1 MRHLMNIWL
10 RDADRLLA
18 NNFHMSG
25 PTANK
30 DNRTIGRLGGAN
42 ESDSN
47 PGREDRNQAEGLTF
61 GITDVSDPSLTGYPS
76 FGTVGFQAAISGAAR
91 GSIGV
96 ASHNETNLF
105 SARIQRYNGSPQTY
119 LDNLLS
125 SIHGAGSVSGSYNA
139 ATNTAAGTLKFSDG
153 SNNLSADVVGSEAQI
168 VFEGQAV
175 RDWSEAYFKKGAGI
189 SQITARLQGGQ
200 LSIAPTVGAQLSTR
214 LRVTNS
220 VTMNDLFGAIKDRE
234 SAYRHSLS
242 GTRADPSSGY
252 DVGDKKLLF
261 NQYNLA
267 NQPGASILSF
277 DLFNKDSRGDG
288 VTILLGTLP
297 DMGSFIGGRLKY
309 ERSFLRGVE
318 VNPEQL
324 AAQSEKDKS
333 QSYHIY
339 AQGDL
344 LFVRTPDGTQRIV
357 GELSFERANADSAA
371 ALKVNIHKNL
381 GMPDEV
387 NTGFDTP
394 VNFSFEYRW

>member
-1 MRHLMNIWL
+1 MRDLNNIWL

-30 DNRTIGRLGGAN
+30 DNQEIERPGRAN
-42 ESDSN
+42 QSSSN
-47 PGREDRNQAEGLTF
+47 PGRDRNQAEGLTF
-61 GITDVSDPSLTGYPS
+61 GITSVSDPSLTGCSS
-76 FGTVGFQAAISGAAR
+76 FGTAGFQAAIGGAAR
-91 GSIGV
+91 GRIGV
-96 ASHNETNLF
+96 ASADGTDLF
-105 SARIQRYNGSPQTY
+105 SARIQGYNGSSQTY
-119 LDNLLS
+119 LGNLLS
-125 SIHGAGSVSGSYNA
+125 SIAGTGCASASYNA

-153 SNNLSADVVGSEAQI
+153 SNNLSADVVGSDAQI

-175 RDWSEAYFKKGAGI
+175 RDWSEAYLKKGAGI
-189 SQITARLQGGQ
+189 SQITARWQGGQ
-200 LSIAPTVGAQLSTR
+200 ISISPMVGAQLSSG

-220 VTMNDLFGAIKDRE
+220 VSMNDLFDAIMNRE
-234 SAYRHSLS
+234 SVYRHSLS
-242 GTRADPSSGY
+242 GTRADSTSGY
-252 DVGDKKLLF
+252 GIGDKKLLF

-288 VTILLGTLP
+288 VTILIGTHP
-297 DMGSFIGGRLKY
+297 DVGSFIGGWVKY

-344 LFVRTPDGTQRIV
+344 LFVRAPDGTQRIV

>member
-1 MRHLMNIWL
+1 MRDLSNIWL

-30 DNRTIGRLGGAN
+30 DNQEIERPGRAN
-42 ESDSN
+42 QSSSN
-47 PGREDRNQAEGLTF
+47 PGRDRNQAEGLTF
-61 GITDVSDPSLTGYPS
+61 GITSVSDPSLTGSSS
-76 FGTVGFQAAISGAAR
+76 FGTAGFQAAIGGAAR
-91 GSIGV
+91 GRIGV
-96 ASHNETNLF
+96 ASADGTDLF
-105 SARIQRYNGSPQTY
+105 SARIQGYNGSHQTY
-119 LDNLLS
+119 LGNLLS
-125 SIHGAGSVSGSYNA
+125 SIDGTGTASVSYNA
-139 ATNTAAGTLKFSDG
+139 ATDTAVGALKFSDG
-153 SNNLSADVVGSEAQI
+153 FNNLSADVSGSNAQV

-175 RDWSEAYFKKGAGI
+175 RDWSKAYLKKGADI

-261 NQYNLA
+261 NQYNLV

-277 DLFNKDSRGDG
+277 DLFSKDSRGDG